1 MDPSVRAWDI
11 LKGSGFSKFDLVHS
25 EFSSP
30 LALSRLF
37 DSKLEC
43 YNVVCGLH
51 GDDYSTTLA
60 LSDAAILF
68 EWSEKCSSLFS
79 NLEREERQKAKRFRL
94 LSPPR
99 VAASD
104 VYSELLGLDAKLQ
117 CRVSKSYFRSQLK
130 NPSASKTELEA
141 AARETWLAE
150 LVGILQE
157 ADLPICSMVDT
168 TSDPL
173 GMLKRSFGSRR
184 MKTLRNRA
192 RSWRKVREW
201 LISFKGKPFPS
212 GVADMLDFLHFLVQ
226 EGATISRVNDV
237 CASLS
242 VLEDAG
248 QVPDECKISGC
259 RLWKQAV
266 KSRIAELEVGNT
278 HTNRAP
284 PLSTAMIIALEVLV
298 TDVDKPTYLRG
309 VAWIVLICVWGCM
322 RIDDLAGLDPKRL
335 SLSSR
340 GLKGFLVRTKT
351 TGPGKNVKEVPFY
364 IARKISLSGHDWLKS
379 GLDIWLGY
387 GCPDRDYFVFIA
399 GANFWEPIQRYASTE
414 RVASYVRLVFAAL
427 EQPFKPRF
435 SKWKVRSDSPLLSE
449 SGVLFWSGHSMR
461 HFIPS
466 VAAAINIPK
475 DQRDYVGRWH
485 VNFHQSADY
494 VHTSRQIVVQVQ
506 ERVNR
511 ALCEGGPAYDECEL
525 MEEFADYLKV
535 RTEDHEPEL
544 IPHKIFKT
552 GTDGPTLGGIWP
564 ILDEIETEEKKQSFS
579 VDPDGTQAA
588 ASSDQLEKAPYFIS
602 VSRRSGFR
610 RLHKTY
616 CCGVMPWQC
625 YKFEWVHEVSS
636 GSADAHCKNCLRA
649 CGKSS
654 TLVESSS
661 SGSSS
666 STDEDRAPDET
677 LDDWEKVSS

>member
-1 MDPSVRAWDI
+1 
-11 LKGSGFSKFDLVHS
+11 
-25 EFSSP
+25 
-30 LALSRLF
+30 
-37 DSKLEC
+37 
-43 YNVVCGLH
+43 
-51 GDDYSTTLA
+51 
-60 LSDAAILF
+60 
-68 EWSEKCSSLFS
+68 
-79 NLEREERQKAKRFRL
+79 
-94 LSPPR
+94 
-99 VAASD
+99 
-104 VYSELLGLDAKLQ
+104 
-117 CRVSKSYFRSQLK
+117 
-130 NPSASKTELEA
+130 
-141 AARETWLAE
+141 
-150 LVGILQE
+150 
-157 ADLPICSMVDT
+157 MV
-168 TSDPL
+168 
-173 GMLKRSFGSRR
+173 
-184 MKTLRNRA
+184 
-192 RSWRKVREW
+192 
-201 LISFKGKPFPS
+201 
-212 GVADMLDFLHFLVQ
+212 
-226 EGATISRVNDV
+226 
-237 CASLS
+237 
-242 VLEDAG
+242 
-248 QVPDECKISGC
+248 
-259 RLWKQAV
+259 
-266 KSRIAELEVGNT
+266 
-278 HTNRAP
+278 
-284 PLSTAMIIALEVLV
+284 IALEVLV

-435 SKWKVRSDSPLLSE
+435 SKWKVRSDTPLLSE

-506 ERVNR
+506 ERVNK

-525 MEEFADYLKV
+525 MEEFAEYLKI
-535 RTEDHEPEL
+535 RTEDHESEL
-544 IPHKIFKT
+544 IPHRIFKT

-564 ILDEIETEEKKQSFS
+564 VMDEIETEEKKQSFS
-579 VDPDGTQAA
+579 MDPEGTQAA

-636 GSADAHCKNCLRA
+636 GSADAHCKNCLKA